1 MALGAWLGLGRDCP
15 HRMPTLS
22 GQLVQSPAFVVELR
36 GQDATAFVP
45 EVEAEAVKIV
55 DKYALGMAILP
66 AGSGIRGYPTRW
78 IRVWVQNFTRGSH
91 PYPTRD
97 KIGSGTGFSFYP
109 RVLADI
115 QNYFSFHF
123 SAHQKP
129 ADRPILHLYSPE
141 TLVSHT
147 QSWSLSR
154 SHLSLS
160 QPPPAARNQAP
171 ASKAPIPPCLH
182 LHSFS
187 AAVRLYRSTASVDP
201 VVQAHPTA
209 VPPPSLP
216 SYPAASLYLV
226 PFYLPCR
233 FLQSPT
239 LPATAV
245 CNLLGTMPRFGLLTL
260 CFGVH
265 GYSTK
270 RASAMGL
277 AARHSMHTAMG

>member
-45 EVEAEAVKIV
+45 EVEVEAVKIV

-97 KIGSGTGFSFYP
+97 KIGSGTGFSFHP

-115 QNYFSFHF
+115 RNYFSFHF

-147 QSWSLSR
+147 QSRSLSR
-154 SHLSLS
+154 SHRLS
-160 QPPPAARNQAP
+160 QPATTSRQKPSAGLQGSNPSMAP
-171 ASKAPIPPCLH
+171 
-182 LHSFS
+182 
-187 AAVRLYRSTASVDP
+187 
-201 VVQAHPTA
+201 
-209 VPPPSLP
+209 
-216 SYPAASLYLV
+216 
-226 PFYLPCR
+226 
-233 FLQSPT
+233 SP
-239 LPATAV
+239 
-245 CNLLGTMPRFGLLTL
+245 
-260 CFGVH
+260 
-265 GYSTK
+265 
-270 RASAMGL
+270 
-277 AARHSMHTAMG
+277 